1 MPSNKKVRN
10 ERIAIYFDIICSVTC
25 SVISISA
32 IVIFTITER
41 ITTFTISYILGL
53 GFWIGLLLLSLFL
66 FSVGIY
72 TYYADKN
79 YDTRAKSRKP
89 RKIKAPFVS

>member
-1 MPSNKKVRN
+1 MPSNNKVRN

-32 IVIFTITER
+32 IIFFTITER
-41 ITTFTISYILGL
+41 ITTFTTAYILGL

-66 FSVGIY
+66 FGVGIH

-79 YDTRAKSRKP
+79 YELRAKSRKP
-89 RKIKAPFVS
+89 RKIKAPIVS